1 VCGER
6 LLAHL
11 LQADVQR
18 QIDMPAGLR
27 LLGVLGAERDAVE
40 IGVDLR
46 LAVHAVEIF
55 LKGVFHAVLADV
67 GVE

>member
-1 VCGER
+1 VRGEC

-11 LQADVQR
+11 LQADIQR

-46 LAVHAVEIF
+46 FTVHAVEIF

>member
-1 VCGER
+1 
-6 LLAHL
+6 
-11 LQADVQR
+11 
-18 QIDMPAGLR
+18 MPAGLR

-46 LAVHAVEIF
+46 FTVHAVEIF